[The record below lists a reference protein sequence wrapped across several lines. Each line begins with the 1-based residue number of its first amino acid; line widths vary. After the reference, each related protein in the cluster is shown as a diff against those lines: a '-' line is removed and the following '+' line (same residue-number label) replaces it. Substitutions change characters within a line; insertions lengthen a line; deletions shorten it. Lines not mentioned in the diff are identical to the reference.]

1 MADVTIRI
9 NRTRPVMKKM
19 SCASSVTLI
28 SLRPLLKSLYSLH
41 FCDKSCELFHGFSKG
56 DPVKILCN
64 VGAHKI
70 AKKHQDN
77 EEASK
82 VVKTR
87 MLTYIVSRPI

>member
-1 MADVTIRI
+1 MILLGKI
-9 NRTRPVMKKM
+9 MNKM

-41 FCDKSCELFHGFSKG
+41 FCDKSCELFRGFSKG
-56 DPVKILCN
+56 DPVNIVRN

-77 EEASK
+77 EEARK

-87 MLTYIVSRPI
+87 MLTSIASLHI